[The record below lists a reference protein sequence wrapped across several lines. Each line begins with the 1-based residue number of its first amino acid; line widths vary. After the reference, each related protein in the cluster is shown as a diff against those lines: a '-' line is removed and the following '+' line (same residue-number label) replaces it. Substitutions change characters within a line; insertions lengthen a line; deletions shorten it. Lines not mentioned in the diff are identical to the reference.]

1 MAFIVVIAHSIDP
14 SLVED
19 MQHYVTNV
27 TRVLSDMA
35 AKGNAM
41 AHLREKELTLLQKMK
56 EAVIGRETG
65 RPGRPDLTPY
75 PSSTIHAFS
84 PSQSTGEWA
93 GAFGGY

>member
-41 AHLREKELTLLQKMK
+41 ARLRE
-56 EAVIGRETG
+56 
-65 RPGRPDLTPY
+65 
-75 PSSTIHAFS
+75 
-84 PSQSTGEWA
+84 
-93 GAFGGY
+93 

>member
-1 MAFIVVIAHSIDP
+1 M
-14 SLVED
+14 
-19 MQHYVTNV
+19 
-27 TRVLSDMA
+27 LSDMA

-75 PSSTIHAFS
+75 PSSTKWAIAFPFAAIS
-84 PSQSTGEWA
+84 LNIRLT
-93 GAFGGY
+93 FVT